1 MTEPLSTDLFASLEQ
16 CNNFTMPP
24 FSHYDVFPQFDP
36 STFISTFDLPDN
48 STSSSDNE
56 VHSPYAIPS
65 PLVPSP
71 TYVDALND
79 SSTIGV
85 KRKTLEVPVTL
96 PGIVVDELIKS
107 QEEKKSRLARKAE
120 LARQSRRKKKMR
132 MNDLENDVSDLQRQ
146 LELAKD
152 EIKKLQDKNSFLL
165 QSQSHHHH
173 VTVSKTATSDQLIT
187 EILKLNGMLLK
198 KPPTTPLS
206 NVKKN
211 EEKTQ
216 EEKNME
222 RLISELIFSFQK
234 DTSVRN
240 SNLQNLQQDLVPSMA
255 IQFLEWTLTR
265 GDQFYNDGTQFGHL
279 FDETMQSTPT
289 QISQLLS
296 LRKNN
301 NEESKISDAKVL
313 EALETLKQAFA
324 QRTAQVETFS
334 KLSAIFTPQQFA
346 SFLHYVKMFG
356 HVLIKVPA

>member
-56 VHSPYAIPS
+56 VHSPTYPIPS
-65 PLVPSP
+65 LLPSSP
-71 TYVDALND
+71 AYVDALND

-85 KRKTLEVPVTL
+85 KRKTREVPVTL

-107 QEEKKSRLARKAE
+107 QEEKKLRLARKAE

-187 EILKLNGMLLK
+187 EILKLNGMLPK
-198 KPPTTPLS
+198 KAPTTPLS

-296 LRKNN
+296 LRKS
-301 NEESKISDAKVL
+301 NEESKITDAKVL